1 MLIIILKGLVVVVCA
16 CAAAIVLCATIIGVY
31 WHATKPRHE
40 ADDAANPP
48 ALAIPADREFTD
60 PLDARASHTLSSGRG
75 KGEGLDS
82 SHPSS
87 RSNPSS
93 FPQDHSYQSAPAKRF

>member
-1 MLIIILKGLVVVVCA
+1 MTDLPPILIVIIAVLAAFGLCLVIGGVMAA
-16 CAAAIVLCATIIGVY
+16 CS
-31 WHATKPRHE
+31 KPEPKPNFGFDNR
-40 ADDAANPP
+40 
-48 ALAIPADREFTD
+48 IPEDREFTD
-60 PLDARASHTLSSGRG
+60 PLTDSEQVGTVAPRG
-75 KGEGLDS
+75 P